1 MRELLPR
8 TLTAVAFI
16 AVVTGLLVFSK
27 STGSPWGVALLL
39 GGVVLICTVEYV
51 YLVNRWGY
59 QLEGNALSALNVLF
73 GVSPLFFGGRY
84 WPWALALAL
93 LWPWAWDRLRGA
105 TWRHTLLA
113 WASVLYFPVLLQFSL
128 WVYLPVYGGYYL
140 LFLLCSVWAYDII
153 AFFAGSFWGRQRL
166 LPELSP
172 KKTWE
177 GAWGGAA
184 GAFLVALS
192 APLWVPNAAWNLQ
205 WLVFLPLAL
214 SVATQAGD
222 LFESWL
228 KRNAGVKDAG
238 AILPGHGGLLDR
250 VDGLLFAFPVYF
262 VYLKFVLGLI

>member
-8 TLTAVAFI
+8 TLTA
-16 AVVTGLLVFSK
+16 
-27 STGSPWGVALLL
+27 GSPWGVALLL

-51 YLVNRWGY
+51 YLVNRWGF

-73 GVSPLFFGGRY
+73 GVSPLFFEGRY

-93 LWPWAWDRLRGA
+93 LWPWVWDRLRGA
-105 TWRHTLLA
+105 SWRHTLLA
-113 WASVLYFPVLLQFSL
+113 WASVLYFPFLFQFAL

-192 APLWVPNAAWNLQ
+192 APLWVPNANWTLQ
-205 WLVFLPLAL
+205 WLLFLPLTL

-262 VYLKFVLGLI
+262 VYLKFVLGLIY